1 MQVSPEDILAFADRT
16 IDTIEDVFMHATR
29 AFMPAAKMN
38 LPLSSD
44 GQEEPPLLTATKKE
58 RIVVLGT
65 GWGGHAISKVRVLLL
80 RGPESSREG
89 DGLAGLPAV
98 VKGTRRRE
106 APLPSR
112 SLFRS

>member
-1 MQVSPEDILAFADRT
+1 MTITSVLIADTLKYKKIYISCLQVSPEDILAFADRT

-65 GWGGHAISKVRVLLL
+65 GWGGHAISKVRVLLR
-80 RGPESSREG
+80 RGPKSRG
-89 DGLAGLPAV
+89 
-98 VKGTRRRE
+98 
-106 APLPSR
+106 
-112 SLFRS
+112 